1 MAEPREKIV
10 AEPMEGTAAG
20 PMEGTAAGPVE
31 GTVAGPIEG
40 IAAGPME
47 IVSGMREGIAVG
59 SDLQHQHHPAMEMC
73 LFSFPFDCSPTP
85 ETFVLETVQRLM

>member
-20 PMEGTAAGPVE
+20 PVE
-31 GTVAGPIEG
+31 GTV
-40 IAAGPME
+40 AGPME